1 MIKDGSS
8 IRFIHSSDW
17 QLGMTRAFL
26 SPEAASRF
34 SQARI
39 DAISA
44 LGKMAK
50 EHGAQFIIVAGDVF
64 AVPRKLDGET

>member
-1 MIKDGSS
+1 MTRGSS
-8 IRFIHSSDW
+8 SIKFIHSSDW

-39 DAISA
+39 DVDLRQIYAIA
-44 LGKMAK
+44 
-50 EHGAQFIIVAGDVF
+50 I
-64 AVPRKLDGET
+64 